1 LNYSSDIY
9 EYLGKHFQNEMNNLP
24 KNLNSTF
31 HGSSIEEEWEFEP
44 VYQAVSKRM
53 VKLERVKNVL
63 EIDYGTKLQKLHQK
77 YDFNKLIDFR
87 KLFKNKAG
95 FKRRNRNKYRN
106 YTNNN
111 WTKLDQLR
119 NTGKTPVSFYQFSTN
134 RKEDYTPKNLKCS
147 LRRRKYKKRN
157 WSYLDMCPKTDLK

>member
-1 LNYSSDIY
+1 
-9 EYLGKHFQNEMNNLP
+9 
-24 KNLNSTF
+24 
-31 HGSSIEEEWEFEP
+31 
-44 VYQAVSKRM
+44 M

-95 FKRRNRNKYRN
+95 FTNKRRNRNKYRN

-111 WTKLDQLR
+111 
-119 NTGKTPVSFYQFSTN
+119 
-134 RKEDYTPKNLKCS
+134 
-147 LRRRKYKKRN
+147 
-157 WSYLDMCPKTDLK
+157 